1 MKILMLTPY
10 LPFPLHS
17 GGQTRSYNLIKNLS
31 QKHEITL
38 FSFIRSNEETKY
50 LPELSKYCK
59 NIKVFL
65 RRKAWSPINILLSG
79 FTVYPFLVCIYLSSE
94 FKKAIA
100 EAIEIEKFDLIHAE
114 TFYVMPTIP
123 TTKIPIILVEQT
135 IEYAVYKHFVDH
147 FLFRPLVLLLNIDV
161 WKIKYWETYFWKKAS
176 RVIAVSESDKREML
190 KLAPGL
196 DIGIVPNGVDYP
208 WLQAGKFLRP
218 HPPTVL
224 YVGNFKWLQNT
235 EAVEVLV
242 RDVWPKIIKKVPK
255 ATLKIV
261 GRGMDNRVRS
271 LQNQSVVIDEKVEDI
286 RSAYQNA
293 DLTVVTLKGPGGT
306 RLKILEAMASGV
318 PIVSTGVGVEG
329 LNITPEKH
337 ALVAND
343 LQKMAD
349 AAISLLINPTKS
361 ATLSKNAQQFVKQHF
376 SWNAISQQLEE
387 IYGQAKH
394 QIS

>member
-10 LPFPLHS
+10 LPYPLHS

-38 FSFIRSNEETKY
+38 FSFIRNTDEEKY
-50 LPELSKYCK
+50 LPELTKYCK
-59 NIKVFL
+59 SVKVFL

-79 FTVYPFLVCIYLSSE
+79 FTVYPFLVCIYLSTE
-94 FKKAIA
+94 LKNAIA
-100 EAIEIEKFDLIHAE
+100 RAIDTEKFDLIHAE

-123 TTKIPIILVEQT
+123 VTHIPIILVEQT
-135 IEYAVYKHFVDH
+135 IEYAVYKHYVDH
-147 FLFRPLVLLLNIDV
+147 FRFRPLVPLLNIDV
-161 WKIKYWETYFWKKAS
+161 RKIKYWETYFWKKAT
-176 RVIAVSESDKREML
+176 RVIAVSASDQKEML

-208 WLQAGKFLRP
+208 WLQTGKFVTT

-242 RDVWPKIIKKVPK
+242 REVWPLIVKGIPN

-271 LQNQSVVIDEKVEDI
+271 LQNQSVVIDENVEDI

-318 PIVSTGVGVEG
+318 PIISTSVGVEG
-329 LNITPEKH
+329 LNIIPGKH
-337 ALVAND
+337 ALVTND
-343 LQKMAD
+343 FKKMANS
-349 AAISLLINPTKS
+349 AIALLKNKS
-361 ATLSKNAQQFVKQHF
+361 QAKELSKNSQQFVKTHF
-376 SWNAISQQLEE
+376 SWDAISHQLEK
-387 IYGQAKH
+387 IYGQAKKPTL
-394 QIS
+394 